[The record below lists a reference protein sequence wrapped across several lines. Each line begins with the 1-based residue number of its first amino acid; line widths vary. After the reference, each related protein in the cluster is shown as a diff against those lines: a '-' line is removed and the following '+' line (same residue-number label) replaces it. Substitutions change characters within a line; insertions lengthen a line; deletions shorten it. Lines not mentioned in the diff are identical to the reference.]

1 MAKEQKN
8 NKELLQYAGLA
19 TQWLVMIG
27 LAVWL
32 GMWLDKQISDTS
44 RILTVMLPLLAI
56 IISLIQI
63 IRNVNKPKN

>member
-1 MAKEQKN
+1 MANKQDG

-27 LAVWL
+27 LTLWL
-32 GMWLDKQISDTS
+32 GMWLDKKLSDTS
-44 RILTVMLPLLAI
+44 RILTVLLPLLAI

-63 IRNVNKPKN
+63 IRKVNKPKK